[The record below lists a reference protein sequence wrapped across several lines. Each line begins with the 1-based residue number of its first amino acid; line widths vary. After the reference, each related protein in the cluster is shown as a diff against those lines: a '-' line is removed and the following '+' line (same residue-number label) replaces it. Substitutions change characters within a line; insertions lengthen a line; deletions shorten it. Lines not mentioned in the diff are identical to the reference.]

1 MTSNNAGGQSRPR
14 LVLILGIAA
23 TLAVVGALAGL
34 RSMAASASPE
44 ELSNEELLSR
54 MAAAPENAP
63 DFAATLTVE
72 QSLIPAQLLEA
83 AGQEG
88 GFAAS
93 GPQTARVWYGGEDKL
108 RAELQG
114 ENGDRIF
121 VHNGER
127 AWAYDG
133 ATNTLKTGEPPS
145 EPQASGPPEAENPP
159 GPAEIDRMLTELAPT
174 SELAQETPVGYAG
187 REAYVLTLSPKDEA
201 STLFERG
208 QAFIDSETY
217 LPLQLSLY
225 AEGKPEPVFSWRVS
239 DLDVGPVPAERFE
252 FQVPPGAEVIPFDEG
267 KEVSPEPDM
276 RAGAEPTEVKT
287 VAEAQRLLDF
297 DIAEL
302 ANPPGGRGLMGVYL
316 KGSDGVVLTYGSG
329 WGTVI
334 LAEAPQEG
342 GAASPQTGTVEGGD
356 LTLPEVN
363 LGDGIEATELST
375 PVGTVLRWNEG
386 GVSYVLAGSVPAS
399 ELERAARELR

>member
-23 TLAVVGALAGL
+23 ILAVVGALAGL

-54 MAAAPENAP
+54 MAAAPEKAP
-63 DFAATLTVE
+63 DFAATLTIE

-114 ENGDRIF
+114 ENGDKIF

-145 EPQASGPPEAENPP
+145 EPQAAGPPD
-159 GPAEIDRMLTELAPT
+159 PAEIDRMLAELAPT
-174 SELAQETPVGYAG
+174 SDLAQETPVGYAG

-208 QAFIDSETY
+208 RALIDSETY

-225 AEGKPEPVFSWRVS
+225 TDGEPDPVFSWRVS
-239 DLDVGPVPAERFE
+239 DLDVGPVPAVRFE
-252 FQVPPGAEVIPFDEG
+252 FLVPPGAEVIPFDEG
-267 KEVSPEPDM
+267 KEESPEPDM

-287 VAEAQRLLDF
+287 VAEAQRLVDF
-297 DIAEL
+297 DITEL
-302 ANPPGGRGLMGVYL
+302 ANPPGGRGLTGVYL

-329 WGTVI
+329 WGTVV

-342 GAASPQTGTVEGGD
+342 GATSPQPGTAEGGD
-356 LTLPEVN
+356 LTLPKVD
-363 LGDGIEATELST
+363 LGSGIEATELST
-375 PVGTVLRWNEG
+375 SVGTVLRWNEG